1 MVRFS
6 GRVRSMMNV
15 RLQELDWPEW
25 GMPEDRPS
33 AAHAELERRLE
44 AARAA
49 MRGLQLSHLL
59 VYGDREHSA
68 NLLYLSGYDPRFEEA
83 LLVLGMEGPPRLLV
97 GNEGLGYTGISPLP
111 LEVELFQPFSL
122 IGQDRSRGRS
132 LIDILRGAGLTA
144 GQRVG
149 TIGWKYELQPNGEID
164 RSWLEL
170 PAYLIETVRGLGAEP
185 LNVTDLLMH
194 PGHGLRTRCSSQ
206 EIAAL
211 EFAATRTSES
221 VKRLIFELRPGQ
233 REYEAARAYQSD
245 GLPLGCHP
253 MVSAGEKAR
262 MGLASPSDRRIERGE
277 PITAAFG
284 VWGSLTARAG
294 MVAAGPENLSADL
307 REFYPRF
314 TTSYFGAVAAWYEA
328 LALGR
333 PGGEIVAAVAAATPA
348 EIWTPALNPGHLIHT
363 DEWVSTPFYEGSTIP
378 LASGMALQMDI
389 IPVSAG
395 PFCIANAEDGVVLA
409 DETLRSELAARYPA
423 VWQRM
428 QARQQ
433 FMREALGIR
442 LRPEVLPLGNMA
454 GLYSPYFL
462 NPRLVCCVGERRA

>member
-1 MVRFS
+1 MDVH
-6 GRVRSMMNV
+6 
-15 RLQELDWPEW
+15 LTELDWPEW
-25 GMPEDRPS
+25 GLPEERPPVTR
-33 AAHAELERRLE
+33 AELEQRLE

-49 MRGLQLSHLL
+49 MRLLQLSHLL

-83 LLVLGMEGPPRLLV
+83 LLVLGLEGSPRLLV

-111 LEVELFQPFSL
+111 LDVELFQPFSL

-132 LIDILRGAGLTA
+132 LPEILRDTGITA
-144 GQRVG
+144 GQQAG
-149 TIGWKYELQPNGEID
+149 AIGWKYEPRPDGEIH
-164 RSWLEL
+164 RTWLEV
-170 PAYLIETVRGLGAEP
+170 PAYLVEASRSLGAEP
-185 LNVTDLLMH
+185 QNATDLLMH
-194 PGHGLRTRCSSQ
+194 PGYGLRARCSSH
-206 EIAAL
+206 EIASL

-221 VKRLIFELRPGQ
+221 VKRLIFTLRPGQ
-233 REYEAARAYQSD
+233 REYEAARAYEAD
-245 GLPLGCHP
+245 GLPLCCHP

-262 MGLASPSDRRIERGE
+262 MGLASPSDRQIERGE

-294 MVAAGPENLSADL
+294 MVAEGPDDLSPDL

-314 TTSYFGAVAAWYEA
+314 ATTYYGAVAAWYEA

-333 PGGEIVAAVAAATPA
+333 PGGDVVAVVAAATPA

-363 DEWVSTPFYEGSTIP
+363 DEWVSTPFYEGSDIP

-395 PFCIANAEDGVVLA
+395 PFCVANAEDGVVLA
-409 DETLRSELAARYPA
+409 DEALRSELAAQHPA
-423 VWQRM
+423 VWRRI

-442 LRPEVLPLGNMA
+442 LLPEVLPLGNTP
-454 GLYSPYFL
+454 GLFAPYFL
-462 NPRLVCCVGERRA
+462 NPRLVCSARAGAA

>member
-1 MVRFS
+1 MDID
-6 GRVRSMMNV
+6 
-15 RLQELDWPEW
+15 LTELDWPEW
-25 GMPEDRPS
+25 GKPEERPVV
-33 AAHAELERRLE
+33 ARAELEQRLQ
-44 AARAA
+44 ATRAA
-49 MRGLQLSHLL
+49 MRRLQFSHLL

-83 LLVLGMEGPPRLLV
+83 LLVLSLEGPPRLLV

-132 LIDILRGAGLTA
+132 LSQILRDAGLSA

-149 TIGWKYELQPNGEID
+149 VIGWKYELLPDGEVD
-164 RSWLEL
+164 RGWLES
-170 PAYLIETVRGLGAEP
+170 PAYLVETVRTLGVEP
-185 LNVTDLLMH
+185 LNAADLLMH
-194 PGHGLRTRCSSQ
+194 PGYGLRGRCSAA

-211 EFAATRTSES
+211 EFAATRSSES
-221 VKRLIFELRPGQ
+221 VKRLIFGLRPGQ
-233 REYEAARAYQSD
+233 REYEAARAYEAD
-245 GLPLGCHP
+245 GLPLCCHP

-262 MGLASPSDRRIERGE
+262 MGLASPSDRRIQRGE

-294 MVAAGPENLSADL
+294 LVAEGPEELSPEL

-314 TTSYFGAVAAWYEA
+314 AATYYGAVAAWYES

-333 PGGEIVAAVAAATPA
+333 PGGEIVAAVADATPA
-348 EIWTPALNPGHLIHT
+348 EIWTPALNPGHLIHI
-363 DEWVSTPFYEGSTIP
+363 DEWVSTPFYEGSATS

-389 IPVSAG
+389 IPISAG
-395 PFCIANAEDGVVLA
+395 PFCVANAEDGVVLA
-409 DETLRSELAARYPA
+409 DEALRADLASQHPA
-423 VWQRM
+423 VWQRI
-428 QARQQ
+428 QTRQQ

-442 LRPEVLPLGNMA
+442 LRPEVLPLGNTT
-454 GLYSPYFL
+454 GLFPPFWL
-462 NPRLVCCVGERRA
+462 NPRRVCCAQGSRT